1 MKLPALSL
9 IGTGALG
16 SALLRAVARSGM
28 TLQSCFNRRPE
39 KARRLRDEL
48 FPGAHAGDFPTRSAE
63 LGALVILA
71 VPDSQ
76 VEPVAEKLAGLPG
89 SWEDRHLVHCSGSL
103 TSGALSPAGER
114 GAGLASFHPLQTF
127 TGRSG
132 AEDFHEIWFST
143 EGDARTLE
151 LLEGFAGRLGA
162 RLLRVRPEQKTHIHL
177 AAVFASN
184 YVMALMHTA
193 GEAGAGGGVEPEE
206 LQRALAPLM
215 HRTAENI
222 RRDGLDSALSGP
234 IARGDVDTVRR
245 HLELLEGDP
254 GLRELY
260 RRLGRQM
267 LDLVKKSKK
276 RGDPETAKYLEELMG
291 R

>member
-1 MKLPALSL
+1 MTLPGLSL

-16 SALLRAVARSGM
+16 GALLRAAARSGM
-28 TLQSCFNRRPE
+28 TLHSCFNRSPE
-39 KARRLRDEL
+39 KARQMRDEL
-48 FPGAHAGDFPTRSAE
+48 FPGAHAGDFPSRTDE
-63 LGALVILA
+63 LGELVILA
-71 VPDSQ
+71 VPDRQ
-76 VEPVAEKLAGLPG
+76 VAEVGEKLAGLEG

-103 TSGALSPAGER
+103 TSGALSLAGER

-127 TGRSG
+127 TSRSG
-132 AEDFHEIWFST
+132 ADDFRDIWFST
-143 EGDARTLE
+143 EGDERTIA

-162 RLLRVRPEQKTHIHL
+162 RLLRVRPEQKAHIHL

-193 GEAGAGGGVEPEE
+193 GKAGAGGGVEPGE

-215 HRTAENI
+215 QRTAENI
-222 RRDGLDSALSGP
+222 RRDGVESALSGP
-234 IARGDVDTVRR
+234 LARGDADTVRR
-245 HLELLEGDP
+245 HLELLEGNP

-276 RGDPETAKYLEELMG
+276 TGDDETVEYLEELLG